1 MPKLKTKKAAA
12 KKVKVTGRG
21 KILRRKTGQNHYN
34 RKDTGQEGMSKRKDV
49 RLFAAD
55 EKNVLRALP
64 SKKKQ
69 RG

>member
-12 KKVKVTGRG
+12 KKVKVTGTG

-34 RKDTGQEGMSKRKDV
+34 RKDTGKQGMEKKRDIRFFK
-49 RLFAAD
+49 AD
-55 EKNVLRALP
+55 EKNMMRALP
-64 SKKKQ
+64 SKKSQ

>member
-12 KKVKVTGRG
+12 KKVKVTGTG

-34 RKDTGQEGMSKRKDV
+34 RKDTGKQGMEKRKDL
-49 RLFAAD
+49 RLFKAD
-55 EKNVLRALP
+55 EKNMMRALP
-64 SKKKQ
+64 SKKSQ